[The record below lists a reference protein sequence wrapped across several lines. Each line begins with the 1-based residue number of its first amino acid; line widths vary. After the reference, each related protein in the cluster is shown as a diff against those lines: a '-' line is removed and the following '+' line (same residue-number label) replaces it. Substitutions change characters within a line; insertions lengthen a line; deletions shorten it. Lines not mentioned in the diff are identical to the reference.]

1 MAGRMEN
8 KVVIVTGGGSGIGR
22 ATCCR
27 LRQEGAKVVVA
38 DRNQAGAEET
48 RELMEGND
56 QNSAVSRIDIS
67 RSSQVKQMVEDTVS
81 KFGRLDGL
89 VNGAAILIR
98 TPPLVDVEDVD
109 WDLTMDTNLKGT
121 FYCCKYAIPAMLEHG
136 GGSIVNISSMSGVR
150 GVAYSVPYAVSKAGV
165 IHLTKVAAAQYT
177 HQGVRVNCIAPG
189 GIDTPQMRGSTA
201 SAETFQERNVEHPM
215 GRVGRPDEVA
225 NLITWLT
232 SEEASYV
239 SGSTYIIDGG
249 AWALAT

>member
-22 ATCCR
+22 AACYR

-56 QNSAVSRIDIS
+56 QNSAVSRVDIS

>member
-22 ATCCR
+22 ATCYR

-165 IHLTKVAAAQYT
+165 IHLTKVATAQYT